1 MEEETKHRP
10 PKWADNFL
18 VWFCSPE
25 FIEEIQGD
33 LHEAFHKRCQQNGV
47 RHARFLFVVDTLRSI
62 SLGTTR
68 KRTHST
74 QNSTAMFQNY
84 FVIGFRNVL
93 RSKVFSMINIF
104 GLAIG
109 MAACFLILQYVFFE
123 WSYDKFHK
131 DGNNIYRLTVERDY
145 PTSKTLVSANHPGAG
160 PALKADL
167 PGVEEYARL
176 LHQSIFLGD
185 VATWSHVDKQGNKKV
200 FNEGRVYAADPSFV
214 TMFSYPFV
222 YGNAGQALS
231 NPDGVAISQSVSQ
244 KFFGNENSLGQTLT
258 LNGRRNFIVTGV
270 FKDIPENTHIKFD
283 ILISDFFSKRQFDLS
298 QETTW
303 KWAEFYTYIKLS
315 PETDP
320 RDLESKFDKLI
331 MHYMGDYMKRMNFVE
346 HFHLQ
351 PLWDI
356 HLRSPQMTKER
367 EVHGNERTVYFLLII
382 ALLIIIIAWINFI
395 NLSTSK
401 SIERAKE
408 VGIRKAAGASKG
420 QLIVQF
426 LFESMVINA
435 FAIVLAVIL
444 VVVALPHFNQLT
456 GKNLGT
462 SIFELPLLDMPFF
475 WVAFAGAFVLGSL
488 LAGLYP
494 AFILS
499 SFRAAAVLKG
509 RFFGSQ
515 SGVNLRRV
523 LVGSQ
528 FVISVVLIGGTIA
541 VFRQVSYMRNA
552 DPGYTMDQLLVVKSP
567 PVTDSITFVRMK
579 TFPVEMTGKPGVNN
593 ITVSSE
599 VPGRQIAQSHFTRN
613 QHEGR
618 EEQFLYYQFF
628 VDRNFLATYG
638 LEIKAGRNFREGE
651 HIPGW
656 GEQIRTVAVIVN
668 EKTIQLLKFKK
679 AEDAVGKLIYFGLG
693 ARDWPA
699 EIIGVVENH
708 HQRSLKEDYDPI
720 IYIPGA
726 DFFGQYFT
734 LNVDMKDL
742 PGTISRIQGEY
753 EKSFPGNQFEYFFLD
768 DHFNRQYS
776 TDQRFGKV
784 FGLFSALALI
794 VAGLGLFGLSTFM
807 IMQRT
812 KEIAVR
818 RVLGATITSMLALFS
833 RDFVSLIFIANFV
846 ALPLVYFL
854 VERWLESFAFRVA
867 IGWTM
872 FVIPAAILFLISLLT
887 LSVQTIKTGLVNPV
901 ESLRSE

>member
-1 MEEETKHRP
+1 MKDNTKNKP
-10 PKWADNFL
+10 PKLADDL
-18 VWFCSPE
+18 LCWFCAPE
-25 FIEEIQGD
+25 LLEEIQGD
-33 LHEAFHKRCQQNGV
+33 LHEAFHKRCQQNGP
-47 RHARFLFVVDTLRSI
+47 RYAAFLFVVDTLRSI
-62 SLGTTR
+62 SPRTTR
-68 KRTHST
+68 IPSNSN
-74 QNSTAMFQNY
+74 QNSTAMFRNY

-93 RSKVFSMINIF
+93 RSKIFSMINIF

-131 DGNNIYRLTVERDY
+131 EGNNIYRLTIERDY

-185 VATWSHVDKQGNKKV
+185 VATWSHLDKQGNKKV
-200 FNEGRVYAADPSFV
+200 LNEGRVYAADSSFL
-214 TMFSYPFV
+214 TMFSFPFV
-222 YGNAGQALS
+222 CGNAGQALS
-231 NPDGVAISQSVSQ
+231 NPDGVAISESVSQ
-244 KFFGNENSLGQTLT
+244 KFFGTENSLGQTLT

-270 FKDIPENTHIKFD
+270 FKDIPENSHIKFD
-283 ILISDFFSKRQFDLS
+283 VLISDFFSKRQFNLS
-298 QETTW
+298 EETTW

-315 PETDP
+315 PQTDP

-331 MHYMGDYMKRMNFVE
+331 THYMGDYMKRMNFVE

-367 EVHGNERTVYFLLII
+367 EVHGSERTVYFLLII
-382 ALLIIIIAWINFI
+382 AVLIIVIAWINFI

-401 SIERAKE
+401 STERAKE
-408 VGIRKAAGASKG
+408 VGIRKVAGASKG
-420 QLIVQF
+420 QLIFQF

-435 FAIVLAVIL
+435 LAIGLAGIL
-444 VVVALPHFNQLT
+444 VVVALPYFNQLA
-456 GKNLGT
+456 GRNMGT
-462 SIFELPLLDMPFF
+462 SFLELPLLDMPFF

-509 RFFGSQ
+509 KFLRSR

-528 FVISVVLIGGTIA
+528 FVISVVLIAGTIA

-552 DPGYTMDQLLVVKSP
+552 DPGYSMDQLLVVKSP
-567 PVTDSITFVRMK
+567 PVTDSITFVRMR

-599 VPGRQIAQSHFTRN
+599 IPGRQISHSHFTRN

-628 VDRNFLATYG
+628 VDRNFLTTYG

-656 GEQIRTVAVIVN
+656 GEEIRTVPVIVN

-679 AEDAVGKLIYFGLG
+679 AEDAVGKMIYYGLG

-708 HQRSLKEDYDPI
+708 HQRSLKDDYDPI
-720 IYIPGA
+720 IYLPGA

-742 PGTISRIQGEY
+742 PGTISRVQGKY
-753 EKSFPGNQFEYFFLD
+753 EESFPGNQFEYFFLD
-768 DHFNRQYS
+768 DHFNRQYAAE
-776 TDQRFGKV
+776 QRFGKV

-807 IMQRT
+807 TLQRT

-818 RVLGATITSMLALFS
+818 RVLGATITSMLTLFS
-833 RDFVSLIFIANFV
+833 RDFMRLIFIANLV

-854 VERWLESFAFRVA
+854 VEKWLEGFAFRVA
-867 IGWTM
+867 IVWTM
-872 FVIPAAILFLISLLT
+872 FVIPALLLLIISLLMV
-887 LSVQTIKTGLVNPV
+887 SVQTIKTGLVNPV